1 MNKTL
6 SELKNTFFNYC
17 GHLPDATGVLA
28 QIQRIERDIRRLN
41 FSLERAVRDKQTL
54 ATLLSQTSEDLEVS
68 YALIKQIFGRY
79 LSTEVMNSLL
89 ENPGALELGGDRRYV
104 TIMMTDLRGFT
115 AIAEQLKPEDVVRM
129 LNIYFDVMVEII
141 MDYRGTIN
149 EIIGDSLLVIFGAP
163 QEMED
168 RTQRAVACAVE
179 MQNAMETV
187 NRNNLELGL
196 PSLEM
201 GIGINDIEAVVGN
214 IGSKKRSKYAV
225 VGSGVN
231 MTSRIESYSVGGQV
245 LISESARTRIQEQV
259 RISTTREIF
268 PKGAGAPFN
277 IHEVT
282 GISGVFN
289 QTLKFREMPFTQLKI
304 PVPVSYTIIDGKRV
318 IRKMHSAKIILMSDT
333 GAEVLFVPPVPLMT
347 NLRLRLA
354 STSIAPID
362 FYAKVMD
369 DGDANR
375 QLVRFTFVPPR
386 IKAYFK
392 NQLLK

>member
-6 SELKNTFFNYC
+6 SELKNSFLNTC

-28 QIQRIERDIRRLN
+28 RIQRIERDIRRLN

-54 ATLLSQTSEDLEVS
+54 AALLSQTSEDLEAS
-68 YALIKQIFGRY
+68 YALIKQVFGRY
-79 LSTEVMNSLL
+79 FSTEVMNSLL
-89 ENPGALELGGDRRYV
+89 ENPGALELGGDRRPV

-115 AIAEQLKPEDVVRM
+115 AIAEQLKPEDVVQM
-129 LNIYFDVMVEII
+129 LNTYFDVMVEII
-141 MDYRGTIN
+141 MDYGGTIN

-168 RTQRAVACAVE
+168 RTQRAVACAIE

-187 NRNNLELGL
+187 NRNNLEQGL

-214 IGSKKRSKYAV
+214 IGSTKRSKYAV

-259 RISTTREIF
+259 RITATRAIF
-268 PKGAGAPFN
+268 PKGATVPFN
-277 IHEVT
+277 IYEVA
-282 GISGVFN
+282 GIGGEFN
-289 QTLKFREMPFTQLKI
+289 QQLKFREMPLIRLKEPI
-304 PVPVSYTIIDGKRV
+304 PVKYTFVDGKQV
-318 IRKMHSAKIILMSDT
+318 ITDMHSANIIQLSET
-333 GAEVLFVPPVPLMT
+333 GAKALFTQPVSPMT
-347 NLRLRLA
+347 NLRVRLDFN
-354 STSIAPID
+354 SIGEID
-362 FYAKVMD
+362 FYAKIMD
-369 DGDANR
+369 DGDG
-375 QLVRFTFVPPR
+375 QLMRFTFVPPL
-386 IKAYFK
+386 IKSYFQ
-392 NQLLK
+392 NQIL